1 MREKNDAGNACFVF
15 CCYEWVFLFGY
26 LCGQKNCCRFLSD
39 IYFLFVKL
47 CEWAEGSKT
56 LSACGIKNPMASR
69 GEKYHSNDKD
79 STARYSSTSINI
91 DDCIENGINVA
102 LQVYDRT
109 VGDLHS
115 ILKMEDIDYKYLSL
129 VSSACLTNLNHI
141 ASLCRIAEYNNRC
154 GANVGASVGA
164 NIGASVDSVQSVVAV
179 QSLEN
184 SQQTNQSECAYEDAG
199 YKSVAHAV
207 HLVKDNAPS
216 AGLGSTH
223 NSVADCSA
231 DTLANED
238 LVNSDLNI
246 LANDTDIHKSTTAYH
261 CSNNI
266 KSDIPP

>member
-1 MREKNDAGNACFVF
+1 MQEMPA
-15 CCYEWVFLFGY
+15 LFSVVMNGFSY
-26 LCGQKNCCRFLSD
+26 SAICVDKKLLQVSERHL
-39 IYFLFVKL
+39 FLFVKL
-47 CEWAEGSKT
+47 CEWAEGAKT
-56 LSACGIKNPMASR
+56 LSACEIKNPMASR
-69 GEKYHSNDKD
+69 GEKYRSNDKD

-141 ASLCRIAEYNNRC
+141 ATLCRIAEYNNRC
-154 GANVGASVGA
+154 GANVEA

-184 SQQTNQSECAYEDAG
+184 SQQSNQSECVYEDAG

-207 HLVKDNAPS
+207 HLVNDNAPS
-216 AGLGSTH
+216 AGLGNTH
-223 NSVADCSA
+223 NSVVDCSA
-231 DTLANED
+231 DTLANDD